1 MVTNRQTF
9 ADTLLTCQ
17 ECGNKFIWTVTQQRK
32 LAEQGFPLEP
42 PTLCPACQRLVAPPG
57 RRRGRVKWYDRR
69 KGWGFIT
76 QTNGE
81 EIFVHRSGLAE
92 GVGSLRDGELVEF
105 SIEQTPKG
113 PQAVDVQR
121 LLIDE

>member
-1 MVTNRQTF
+1 
-9 ADTLLTCQ
+9 
-17 ECGNKFIWTVTQQRK
+17 
-32 LAEQGFPLEP
+32 
-42 PTLCPACQRLVAPPG
+42 
-57 RRRGRVKWYDRR
+57 VKWYDRR